1 MIWPFKKRL
10 QGETLK
16 LKISG
21 MHCSSCAMNIDNSL
35 EEIPG
40 VISSKTNYAQG
51 ETEIVFKA
59 GQNIRPAAIVAIE
72 KLGYQTFTSVAGGG
86 NNH

>member
-1 MIWPFKKRL
+1 MIWPFKPHL

-35 EEIPG
+35 EDISG
-40 VISSKTNYAQG
+40 VISSKTNYAKG
-51 ETEIVFKA
+51 ETEITYQP
-59 GQNIRPAAIVAIE
+59 GQSIDVPAKKAIE
-72 KLGYQTFTSVAGGG
+72 ALGYQLTD
-86 NNH
+86 

>member
-1 MIWPFKKRL
+1 MIWPFKKKL
-10 QGETLK
+10 QGPAMK

-40 VISSKTNYAQG
+40 VISSKTNYAKG
-51 ETEIVFKA
+51 ETEITYQSGKSVA
-59 GQNIRPAAIVAIE
+59 APAKKAIE
-72 KLGYQTFTSVAGGG
+72 KLGYKII
-86 NNH
+86 

>member
-1 MIWPFKKRL
+1 MWPFKKSPS
-10 QGETLK
+10 GEALK

-40 VISSKTNYAQG
+40 VISSQTNYAKG
-51 ETEIVFKA
+51 ETEVVFQPGKV
-59 GQNIRPAAIVAIE
+59 NAAAAKKEIE
-72 KLGYQTFTSVAGGG
+72 ALGYAVLK
-86 NNH
+86 